1 MRVVSF
7 INDVNT
13 YSHTSHDF
21 HRRMDIVM
29 NKKIIEYIITT
40 ILFSWIFWLIP
51 IIGGYFHITIISYH
65 SPLGMTAFLLGGFS
79 PAICE
84 LFLKRREGKEV
95 FHTFLR
101 TIINPK
107 HSVFGYVYAVGGA
120 ILFLSIPAILS
131 GQEPSV
137 PFYMGFVMIIPMI
150 IGGGLEEI
158 GWRGFLQP
166 SLDQKMTHILATG
179 IVAVIWAVWHLPL
192 WFMEGTG
199 QYGTDFILFL
209 INAVSL
215 SFFLGS
221 VQYLSKSIFLPI
233 IAHATL
239 NGFVEVYPS
248 STKYSI
254 SLIVLV
260 CTITLTMLIDYFNNL
275 RSLNCA
281 SKRSSLPPS
290 TS

>member
-1 MRVVSF
+1 
-7 INDVNT
+7 
-13 YSHTSHDF
+13 
-21 HRRMDIVM
+21 
-29 NKKIIEYIITT
+29 
-40 ILFSWIFWLIP
+40 
-51 IIGGYFHITIISYH
+51 
-65 SPLGMTAFLLGGFS
+65 
-79 PAICE
+79 
-84 LFLKRREGKEV
+84 
-95 FHTFLR
+95 
-101 TIINPK
+101 
-107 HSVFGYVYAVGGA
+107 
-120 ILFLSIPAILS
+120 
-131 GQEPSV
+131 
-137 PFYMGFVMIIPMI
+137 MGFVLIIPMI

-254 SLIVLV
+254 SLIVLL